1 MGAEMC
7 GAAQHGEGQGGRGWG
22 GVRAEAGAVRAAG
35 EGPGTAGRITLAALP
50 WPKCKQAL
58 MGPAS
63 ADPFSPA
70 SHDIPIILEGD

>member
-1 MGAEMC
+1 MQQCA
-7 GAAQHGEGQGGRGWG
+7 GQRSTGSGRGWG
-22 GVRAEAGAVRAAG
+22 GGVRAAA

>member
-1 MGAEMC
+1 MR
-7 GAAQHGEGQGGRGWG
+7 GAAQHGEGRGGG
-22 GVRAEAGAVRAAG
+22 GAGAVRAAG
-35 EGPGTAGRITLAALP
+35 EGPGTAGRVTLAALP

>member
-1 MGAEMC
+1 MC
-7 GAAQHGEGQGGRGWG
+7 GAAQHGEGQGGRGWGG